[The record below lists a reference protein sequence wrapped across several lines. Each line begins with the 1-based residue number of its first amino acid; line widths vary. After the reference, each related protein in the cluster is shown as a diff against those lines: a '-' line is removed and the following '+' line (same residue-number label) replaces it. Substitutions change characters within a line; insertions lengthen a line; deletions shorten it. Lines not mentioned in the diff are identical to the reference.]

1 MQQTPN
7 VVVHVWYQAAV
18 VQDISS
24 FYNTSSLDNYIV
36 VTSTLQ
42 KYFFAWTKPNQD
54 SSELYTKYQII

>member
-7 VVVHVWYQAAV
+7 EVVHVSYQAAV

-24 FYNTSSLDNYIV
+24 FYNTSSLDNYSCDYNFAEV
-36 VTSTLQ
+36 
-42 KYFFAWTKPNQD
+42 FFAWIKPNQD